1 MYKLTNSTTI
11 IRTTDGASIPNDPAN
26 NDYAEYLLWLA
37 VPGNVPTPADP
48 VIPAPDGPA
57 FTQAIKT
64 GLGGIIAANV
74 LATKY
79 PLLSPAIALQN
90 WPDVQALIIDA
101 NTNLVIN
108 STQYAAIKTAAA
120 AHNIPITL

>member
-11 IRTTDGASIPNDPAN
+11 IRTTDGACIPNDPKN
-26 NDYAEYLLWLA
+26 RDYAEYLLWLA
-37 VPGNVPTPADP
+37 VPGNTSTPADP
-48 VIPAPDGPA
+48 IIPAPNGPA

-79 PLLSPAIALQN
+79 PLLSPAISLQN
-90 WPDVQALIIDA
+90 WADVQALIIDA

-108 STQYAAIKTAAA
+108 STQYAAIKSAATTY
-120 AHNIPITL
+120 NIPITL